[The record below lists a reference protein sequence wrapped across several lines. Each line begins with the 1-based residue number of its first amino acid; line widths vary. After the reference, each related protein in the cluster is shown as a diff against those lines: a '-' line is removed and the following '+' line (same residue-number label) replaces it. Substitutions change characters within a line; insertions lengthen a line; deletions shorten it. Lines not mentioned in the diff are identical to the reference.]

1 MATSPPELRR
11 GKDKPFQA
19 KFKLRRNAMSTD
31 SIQDNA
37 ADVKRASEQLHSL
50 EDLLDRLEQLGAEI
64 PSVLSSAVK
73 SLRIAVDTGTDV
85 ADAAT
90 ETSAALAQYSNKVD
104 EDCGDDAENAGVCV
118 ARHAHKWLAINE
130 DYVLNWKNK
139 ESVVR
144 KSVRATLQRYVPQRI
159 CHYLDLCKSTN

>member
-1 MATSPPELRR
+1 MANSPQELR
-11 GKDKPFQA
+11 GQSKTIPGQIQA
-19 KFKLRRNAMSTD
+19 KEDAMSTD

-37 ADVKRASEQLHSL
+37 AEVKRAREQLGAL
-50 EDLLDRLEQLGAEI
+50 EELLNTLERLGAEI
-64 PSVLSSAVK
+64 PAVLSRAVK

-104 EDCGDDAENAGVCV
+104 EDCADDAENASVCV
-118 ARHAHKWLAINE
+118 ARHAHQWLAINE